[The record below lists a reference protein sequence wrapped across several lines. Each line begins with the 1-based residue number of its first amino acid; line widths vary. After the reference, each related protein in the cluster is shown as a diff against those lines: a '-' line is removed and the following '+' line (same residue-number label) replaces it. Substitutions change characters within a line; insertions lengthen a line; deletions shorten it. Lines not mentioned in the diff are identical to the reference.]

1 MILSCDKAS
10 GSISIFLAFLFML
23 MLSLIL
29 VSFDSARYFASEGY
43 VTAVAQSAAMTAF
56 GDYNKELY
64 EEYGLYG
71 YGGFNGMGI
80 LDLQE
85 QICDTMQFNLQ
96 EEPEKAIAHYIRLW
110 NISGVDVSGLE
121 GESLTQEEVFWEQ
134 INQWWKANVMQNAAE
149 KLKNISSGVSRD
161 ELNRRLREGRQA
173 EQEGQRN
180 QEQEAS
186 GSSGSAGSSGSG
198 LAGNSGSGSDRGS
211 ANDSDNG
218 AGGNTTDDEAAKERA
233 KARKE
238 AKKKLREDEA
248 GGNPISFIREL
259 LGKGVLSLVC
269 DTGSLSEEIIE
280 SREISGEEG
289 TQRQGD
295 GVESDTTAQENDGE
309 AAAEK
314 TAGATGTG
322 AEQEDTTGA
331 EVLEK
336 VLGKGGSTGSTEV
349 PVSGRRAKFAAYSH
363 SRLSSYVEPG
373 NQRDRYQQEYLI
385 AGKDKES
392 ENLAGVVS
400 RLLLVRTLINYA
412 YVSADPALQEK
423 SMATAAIIA
432 ALFLSEELA
441 GALQQ
446 TILIVL
452 SLEEAC
458 VDICALLQGRRVPL
472 VKNKTNFR
480 MNYGDI
486 CRGSRHLFEEKATVY
501 AKDSQEL
508 LGTHVGREYNYSQ
521 YLFVM
526 TVMIPAET
534 LQSRCLDVI
543 QDDLRKRINQSFTMD
558 TVLARVRGTAGYEMS
573 YVNPF
578 RRGGS
583 MKRAIHMEYG
593 Y

>member
-121 GESLTQEEVFWEQ
+121 GESLAQEEVFWEQ

-173 EQEGQRN
+173 EQEGRRN

-218 AGGNTTDDEAAKERA
+218 AGGNTADDEAAKERA

-289 TQRQGD
+289 NQRQGD
-295 GVESDTTAQENDGE
+295 GVEQ
-309 AAAEK
+309 
-314 TAGATGTG
+314 
-322 AEQEDTTGA
+322 QDTTGA

-336 VLGKGGSTGSTEV
+336 VLGQGGSTGSTEV

>member
-121 GESLTQEEVFWEQ
+121 GESLAQEEVFWEQ

-173 EQEGQRN
+173 EQEGRRN

-218 AGGNTTDDEAAKERA
+218 AGGNTADDEAAKERA

-289 TQRQGD
+289 NQRQGD
-295 GVESDTTAQENDGE
+295 GVEQ
-309 AAAEK
+309 
-314 TAGATGTG
+314 
-322 AEQEDTTGA
+322 QDTTGA

-336 VLGKGGSTGSTEV
+336 VLGQGGSTGSTEV

-534 LQSRCLDVI
+534 VQSRCLDVI

>member
-121 GESLTQEEVFWEQ
+121 GESLAQEEVFWEQ
-134 INQWWKANVMQNAAE
+134 INQWWKANVVQNAAE

-186 GSSGSAGSSGSG
+186 GSAGTAGGSG
-198 LAGNSGSGSDRGS
+198 GGTDRV
-211 ANDSDNG
+211 SDNSTDD
-218 AGGNTTDDEAAKERA
+218 NTTDDEAAKERA
-233 KARKE
+233 KARKK

-289 TQRQGD
+289 NQRQGD
-295 GVESDTTAQENDGE
+295 GVEQ
-309 AAAEK
+309 
-314 TAGATGTG
+314 
-322 AEQEDTTGA
+322 QDTTGA

-336 VLGKGGSTGSTEV
+336 VLGQGGSTGSTEV

>member
-121 GESLTQEEVFWEQ
+121 GESLAQEEVFWEQ

-173 EQEGQRN
+173 EQEGRRN

-186 GSSGSAGSSGSG
+186 GSAGTAGGSG
-198 LAGNSGSGSDRGS
+198 GGTDRV
-211 ANDSDNG
+211 SDNSTDD
-218 AGGNTTDDEAAKERA
+218 NTTDDEAAKERT

-289 TQRQGD
+289 NQRQGD
-295 GVESDTTAQENDGE
+295 GVEQ
-309 AAAEK
+309 
-314 TAGATGTG
+314 
-322 AEQEDTTGA
+322 QDTTGA

-336 VLGKGGSTGSTEV
+336 VLGQGGSTGSTEV

>member
-1 MILSCDKAS
+1 
-10 GSISIFLAFLFML
+10 ML

-110 NISGVDVSGLE
+110 NISGLDVSGLE
-121 GESLTQEEVFWEQ
+121 GESLAQEEVFWEQ

-186 GSSGSAGSSGSG
+186 GSAGTAGGSG
-198 LAGNSGSGSDRGS
+198 GGTDRV
-211 ANDSDNG
+211 SDNSTDD
-218 AGGNTTDDEAAKERA
+218 NTTDDEAAKERA

-280 SREISGEEG
+280 SREISG
-289 TQRQGD
+289 
-295 GVESDTTAQENDGE
+295 
-309 AAAEK
+309 
-314 TAGATGTG
+314 
-322 AEQEDTTGA
+322 
-331 EVLEK
+331 
-336 VLGKGGSTGSTEV
+336 
-349 PVSGRRAKFAAYSH
+349 
-363 SRLSSYVEPG
+363 
-373 NQRDRYQQEYLI
+373 
-385 AGKDKES
+385 
-392 ENLAGVVS
+392 
-400 RLLLVRTLINYA
+400 
-412 YVSADPALQEK
+412 
-423 SMATAAIIA
+423 
-432 ALFLSEELA
+432 
-441 GALQQ
+441 
-446 TILIVL
+446 
-452 SLEEAC
+452 
-458 VDICALLQGRRVPL
+458 
-472 VKNKTNFR
+472 
-480 MNYGDI
+480 
-486 CRGSRHLFEEKATVY
+486 
-501 AKDSQEL
+501 
-508 LGTHVGREYNYSQ
+508 
-521 YLFVM
+521 
-526 TVMIPAET
+526 
-534 LQSRCLDVI
+534 
-543 QDDLRKRINQSFTMD
+543 
-558 TVLARVRGTAGYEMS
+558 
-573 YVNPF
+573 
-578 RRGGS
+578 
-583 MKRAIHMEYG
+583 
-593 Y
+593 

>member
-121 GESLTQEEVFWEQ
+121 GESLAQEEVFWEQ

-173 EQEGQRN
+173 EQEGRRN

-186 GSSGSAGSSGSG
+186 GSAGTAGGSG
-198 LAGNSGSGSDRGS
+198 GGTDR
-211 ANDSDNG
+211 ASDNSTDD
-218 AGGNTTDDEAAKERA
+218 NTTDDEAAKERA

-289 TQRQGD
+289 NQRQGD
-295 GVESDTTAQENDGE
+295 GVEQ
-309 AAAEK
+309 
-314 TAGATGTG
+314 
-322 AEQEDTTGA
+322 QDTTGA

-336 VLGKGGSTGSTEV
+336 VLGQGGSTGSTEV

-385 AGKDKES
+385 AGKDRES

>member
-1 MILSCDKAS
+1 
-10 GSISIFLAFLFML
+10 ML

-56 GDYNKELY
+56 GDYNNERY

-121 GESLTQEEVFWEQ
+121 GESLAQEEVFWEQ

-186 GSSGSAGSSGSG
+186 GSAGTAGGSG
-198 LAGNSGSGSDRGS
+198 GGTDRV
-211 ANDSDNG
+211 SDNSTDD
-218 AGGNTTDDEAAKERA
+218 NTTDDEAAKERA

-280 SREISGEEG
+280 SREISGEEAG
-289 TQRQGD
+289 QNQGD
-295 GVESDTTAQENDGE
+295 GEESDTTAQENDGE

-336 VLGKGGSTGSTEV
+336 VLGQGGSTGSTEV

>member
-121 GESLTQEEVFWEQ
+121 GESLAQEEVFWEQ

-173 EQEGQRN
+173 EQEGRRN

-186 GSSGSAGSSGSG
+186 GSAGTAGGSG
-198 LAGNSGSGSDRGS
+198 GGTDRV
-211 ANDSDNG
+211 SDNSTDD
-218 AGGNTTDDEAAKERA
+218 NTTDDEAAKERA

-289 TQRQGD
+289 DQRQGD
-295 GVESDTTAQENDGE
+295 GVEQ
-309 AAAEK
+309 
-314 TAGATGTG
+314 
-322 AEQEDTTGA
+322 QDTTGA
-331 EVLEK
+331 EVLEE
-336 VLGKGGSTGSTEV
+336 VLGQGGSTGSTEV

-363 SRLSSYVEPG
+363 SLLSSYVEPG

>member
-96 EEPEKAIAHYIRLW
+96 EEPEKAIAHYTRLW

-121 GESLTQEEVFWEQ
+121 GESLAQEEVFWEQ
-134 INQWWKANVMQNAAE
+134 INQWWKANAVQNAAE
-149 KLKNISSGVSRD
+149 KLKNISSGVSWD

-186 GSSGSAGSSGSG
+186 GSGGTAGGSGSG
-198 LAGNSGSGSDRGS
+198 TDRV
-211 ANDSDNG
+211 SDNSTDD
-218 AGGNTTDDEAAKERA
+218 NTTDDEAAKERA

-289 TQRQGD
+289 DQRQGD
-295 GVESDTTAQENDGE
+295 GVEQ
-309 AAAEK
+309 
-314 TAGATGTG
+314 
-322 AEQEDTTGA
+322 QDTTGA
-331 EVLEK
+331 EVLEE
-336 VLGKGGSTGSTEV
+336 VLGQGGSNGSTEV

-363 SRLSSYVEPG
+363 SLLSSYVEPG

-526 TVMIPAET
+526 TMMIPTET

-583 MKRAIHMEYG
+583 MKRAIPMEYG

>member
-43 VTAVAQSAAMTAF
+43 VTAVAQSAAVTAF

-121 GESLTQEEVFWEQ
+121 GESLAQEEVFWEQ
-134 INQWWKANVMQNAAE
+134 INQWWKANVVQNAAE

-173 EQEGQRN
+173 EQEGRRN

-186 GSSGSAGSSGSG
+186 GSAGTAGSSGG
-198 LAGNSGSGSDRGS
+198 GTDRV
-211 ANDSDNG
+211 SDNSTDD
-218 AGGNTTDDEAAKERA
+218 NTTDDEAAKERA

-289 TQRQGD
+289 NQRQGD
-295 GVESDTTAQENDGE
+295 GVEQ
-309 AAAEK
+309 
-314 TAGATGTG
+314 
-322 AEQEDTTGA
+322 QDTTGA

-336 VLGKGGSTGSTEV
+336 VLGQGGSTGSTEV

>member
-43 VTAVAQSAAMTAF
+43 VTAVAQSAAVTAF

-85 QICDTMQFNLQ
+85 QICDTMKFNLQ

-121 GESLTQEEVFWEQ
+121 GESLAQEEVFWEQ
-134 INQWWKANVMQNAAE
+134 INQWWKANVMQNASE

-173 EQEGQRN
+173 EQEGRRN

-186 GSSGSAGSSGSG
+186 GSAGTAGGSG
-198 LAGNSGSGSDRGS
+198 GGTDRV
-211 ANDSDNG
+211 SDNSTDD
-218 AGGNTTDDEAAKERA
+218 NTTDDEAAKERA

-289 TQRQGD
+289 NQRQGD
-295 GVESDTTAQENDGE
+295 GVEQ
-309 AAAEK
+309 
-314 TAGATGTG
+314 
-322 AEQEDTTGA
+322 QDTTGA

-336 VLGKGGSTGSTEV
+336 VLGQGGSTGSTEV

-583 MKRAIHMEYG
+583 MKRAIPMEYG

>member
-10 GSISIFLAFLFML
+10 GSVSIFLAFLFML

-96 EEPEKAIAHYIRLW
+96 EEPEKAIAHYTRLW

-121 GESLTQEEVFWEQ
+121 GESLAQEEVFWEQ
-134 INQWWKANVMQNAAE
+134 INQWWKANAVQNAAE
-149 KLKNISSGVSRD
+149 KLKNISSGVSWD

-186 GSSGSAGSSGSG
+186 GSGGTAGGSGSG
-198 LAGNSGSGSDRGS
+198 TDRV
-211 ANDSDNG
+211 SDNSTDD
-218 AGGNTTDDEAAKERA
+218 NTTDDEAAKERA

-289 TQRQGD
+289 DQRQGD
-295 GVESDTTAQENDGE
+295 GVEQ
-309 AAAEK
+309 
-314 TAGATGTG
+314 
-322 AEQEDTTGA
+322 QDTTGA
-331 EVLEK
+331 EVLEE
-336 VLGKGGSTGSTEV
+336 VLGQGGSNGSTEV

-363 SRLSSYVEPG
+363 SLLSSYVEPG

-526 TVMIPAET
+526 TMMIPTET

-583 MKRAIHMEYG
+583 MKRAIPMEYG

>member
-121 GESLTQEEVFWEQ
+121 GESLAQEEVFWEQ

-186 GSSGSAGSSGSG
+186 GSAGTAGGSG
-198 LAGNSGSGSDRGS
+198 GGTDRV
-211 ANDSDNG
+211 SDNSTDD
-218 AGGNTTDDEAAKERA
+218 NTTDDEAAKERA

-289 TQRQGD
+289 NQRQGD
-295 GVESDTTAQENDGE
+295 GVEQ
-309 AAAEK
+309 
-314 TAGATGTG
+314 
-322 AEQEDTTGA
+322 QDTTGA

-336 VLGKGGSTGSTEV
+336 VLGQGGSTGSTEV

-583 MKRAIHMEYG
+583 MKRAIPMEYG

>member
-10 GSISIFLAFLFML
+10 GSISIFLAFLFVL

-121 GESLTQEEVFWEQ
+121 GESLAQEEVFWEQ

-186 GSSGSAGSSGSG
+186 GSAGTAGGSG
-198 LAGNSGSGSDRGS
+198 GGTDRV
-211 ANDSDNG
+211 SDNSTDD
-218 AGGNTTDDEAAKERA
+218 NTTDDEAAKERA

-289 TQRQGD
+289 NQRQGD
-295 GVESDTTAQENDGE
+295 GVEQ
-309 AAAEK
+309 
-314 TAGATGTG
+314 
-322 AEQEDTTGA
+322 QDTTGA

-336 VLGKGGSTGSTEV
+336 VLGQGGSTGSTEV